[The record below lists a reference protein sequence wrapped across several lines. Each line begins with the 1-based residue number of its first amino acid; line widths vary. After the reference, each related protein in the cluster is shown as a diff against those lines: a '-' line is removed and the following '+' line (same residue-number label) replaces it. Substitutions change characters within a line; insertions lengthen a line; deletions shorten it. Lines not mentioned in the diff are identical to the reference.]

1 MLFSFFN
8 RLDAHSWEITR
19 WEWIVCVLSN
29 SERDDDDDHLF
40 PSLVSRFS
48 ASIILFLL
56 LFAQK
61 VFSPRDWLLN
71 PRPHPPLIRWL
82 SLCYLSI
89 SISRLAFFFYF
100 SSYSSDPPQA
110 RRTTVINLPSL
121 ERLAG
126 RLDRATHTTEA
137 GPISNH
143 LTLYRTS

>member
-89 SISRLAFFFYF
+89 SISRLAFFFLF
-100 SSYSSDPPQA
+100 FLLFFWPAASTAHNCNQLA
-110 RRTTVINLPSL
+110 QLRETRRT
-121 ERLAG
+121 
-126 RLDRATHTTEA
+126 A
-137 GPISNH
+137 GPGHTHNRGRPHIKP
-143 LTLYRTS
+143 LDFI